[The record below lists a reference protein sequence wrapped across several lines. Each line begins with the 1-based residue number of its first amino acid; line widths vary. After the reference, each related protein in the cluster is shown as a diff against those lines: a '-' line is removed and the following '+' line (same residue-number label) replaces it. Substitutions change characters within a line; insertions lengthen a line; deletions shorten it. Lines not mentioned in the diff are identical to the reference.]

1 MLLLAGKEAMCRKHV
16 LPCGTSLLQVC
27 VYVSGTLWVFLS
39 SLALLPSVVFF
50 LFCLFVLRKDS

>member
-27 VYVSGTLWVFLS
+27 VYVSGTLWG
-39 SLALLPSVVFF
+39 LP
-50 LFCLFVLRKDS
+50 